1 MPTSRPAARDDF
13 ASLLDARARATAGS
27 GPGAPS
33 PRRAGPVYA
42 VGDDREG
49 GSGSCEALDATDA
62 LARLY
67 AEEGAHAATSPALA
81 CDREAIAGELG
92 LTPALGARDLERI
105 RREFA
110 LANHPDRAAPAAR
123 DLATRR
129 MTIANTLIDQALQDR
144 KRQAHR

>member
-1 MPTSRPAARDDF
+1 VPRSRPAARDDF
-13 ASLLDARARATAGS
+13 ASLLDARTRAAAGS
-27 GPGAPS
+27 EPGAPS

-42 VGDDREG
+42 VSGDLE
-49 GSGSCEALDATDA
+49 SSYESLDTTDA

-67 AEEGAHAATSPALA
+67 ADESAHAAPSPSLA

-110 LANHPDRAAPAAR
+110 LVNHPDRAAPAAR

-129 MTIANTLIDQALQDR
+129 MTIANMLIDQALQDR

>member
-1 MPTSRPAARDDF
+1 MPRSRPAARDDF
-13 ASLLDARARATAGS
+13 ASLLDSRARATAGS
-27 GPGAPS
+27 ESGAPS

-42 VGDDREG
+42 VGGGLDSSREP
-49 GSGSCEALDATDA
+49 ENAADA

-67 AEEGAHAATSPALA
+67 VDEGAHAAPPLA

-92 LTPALGARDLERI
+92 LTAALGAKDLERI

-123 DLATRR
+123 DLATAR
-129 MTIANTLIDQALQDR
+129 MTIANTLIDQALRDR
-144 KRQAHR
+144 KQQADR

>member
-1 MPTSRPAARDDF
+1 MPRSRSAARDDF
-13 ASLLDARARATAGS
+13 ASLLDARARAAAGS
-27 GPGAPS
+27 EPGAPS

-42 VGDDREG
+42 VGGGLEG
-49 GSGSCEALDATDA
+49 SRGSCESLDATDA

-67 AEEGAHAATSPALA
+67 ADESAHAAPSPSLA

-92 LTPALGARDLERI
+92 LTPVLGARDLERI

-129 MTIANTLIDQALQDR
+129 MTIANTLIDQALRDR

>member
-1 MPTSRPAARDDF
+1 MPRPQPAAREDF
-13 ASLLDARARATAGS
+13 ASLLDARARAAAGS
-27 GPGAPS
+27 EPGAPS

-42 VGDDREG
+42 VGGDLDSSREPPN
-49 GSGSCEALDATDA
+49 AADA

-67 AEEGAHAATSPALA
+67 ADEGAHAATSPSLA

-92 LTPALGARDLERI
+92 LTPALGAKDLERI

-123 DLATRR
+123 DLATTR
-129 MTIANTLIDQALQDR
+129 MTIANMLIDQALHDR
-144 KRQAHR
+144 KRQARR

>member
-1 MPTSRPAARDDF
+1 MPRSGPAAHEDF
-13 ASLLDARARATAGS
+13 SSLLDARARAAAGS
-27 GPGAPS
+27 EPGAPS

-42 VGDDREG
+42 VGGDLEG
-49 GSGSCEALDATDA
+49 GSGSCQSLDATDA

-67 AEEGAHAATSPALA
+67 ADESAHAATSPSFA

-92 LTPALGARDLERI
+92 LTPALGAKDLERI

>member
-27 GPGAPS
+27 EPGAS
-33 PRRAGPVYA
+33 YPRRAGPVYA
-42 VGDDREG
+42 VGGGLEG
-49 GSGSCEALDATDA
+49 SPGSCESLDATDA

-67 AEEGAHAATSPALA
+67 ADEGAHAATPPSPA

-92 LTPALGARDLERI
+92 LAPVLGARDLERI

-129 MTIANTLIDQALQDR
+129 MTIANMLIDQALRDR
-144 KRQAHR
+144 KRQANR

>member
-1 MPTSRPAARDDF
+1 MPRSRPAARDDF
-13 ASLLDARARATAGS
+13 ASLVDARARAAAGS
-27 GPGAPS
+27 EPGATS
-33 PRRAGPVYA
+33 ARRTGPVYA
-42 VGDDREG
+42 VAD
-49 GSGSCEALDATDA
+49 SLGSCESPDPADM

-67 AEEGAHAATSPALA
+67 PDEGAHAAISVA

-123 DLATRR
+123 DLATAR
-129 MTIANTLIDQALQDR
+129 MTIANMLIDQALHDR
-144 KRQAHR
+144 KRQASR

>member
-1 MPTSRPAARDDF
+1 MPRPQPTARDDF
-13 ASLLDARARATAGS
+13 ASLLDARARAAAS
-27 GPGAPS
+27 SEPGAPS

-42 VGDDREG
+42 VGGGLDSSREP
-49 GSGSCEALDATDA
+49 ANAADA

-67 AEEGAHAATSPALA
+67 ADEGAHAATSFA
-81 CDREAIAGELG
+81 CDPEAIAGELG

-123 DLATRR
+123 DLATAR
-129 MTIANTLIDQALQDR
+129 MTIANTLIDQALRDR
-144 KRQAHR
+144 KQQAGR